1 MNISIDKLGK
11 PIDKSLSS
19 YLNDLLRPEDI
30 KQINLQTDYNE
41 SYIRRL
47 LFYDNL
53 NLNHKNLPVVTKAI
67 ELAQYR
73 LEKLNNFFAK

>member
-53 NLNHKNLPVVTKAI
+53 NLNHKNLLVVTKAI

-73 LEKLNNFFAK
+73 LEKLNNFFTK